1 MEDLQQVLQEMYGS
15 GDEMSKTNQ
24 SEDNIIQMPN
34 FVAKLKQD
42 RHGMWICSE
51 LRVQADTTEELKE
64 SLDDASKVVEDKC
77 IILNAR

>member
-1 MEDLQQVLQEMYGS
+1 
-15 GDEMSKTNQ
+15 MSKTNQ

-42 RHGMWICSE
+42 RHGMWICAE

-64 SLDDASKVVEDKC
+64 SLDNASKVVEDKC
-77 IILNAR
+77 VILNAR